1 MRINLHFRTR
11 KRNFSLPTPNQ
22 SSSNSSDKNNPTSIP
37 DAPSNMCCMSG
48 CANCVW
54 LDYADEMMKYY
65 ETKGEKLDLN
75 VVLKEI
81 EENIEDPMI
90 KSFIKMELKFK
101 YKNQK
106 SL

>member
-1 MRINLHFRTR
+1 MHIIKEFIW
-11 KRNFSLPTPNQ
+11 S
-22 SSSNSSDKNNPTSIP
+22 
-37 DAPSNMCCMSG
+37 
-48 CANCVW
+48 NCVW

-65 ETKGEKLDLN
+65 EARGEKLDLN